1 MNIFDK
7 KNNFEFIDY
16 IKILWRRKFYFL
28 IPFVILLSLGTLYT
42 YSREPVYTSFCSVQL
57 NPTLLPA
64 NIQRVTSGVAD
75 YQIYS
80 MSYKREI
87 LSTSNLKTVIKN
99 VNIDEDG
106 KIAKEAE
113 IRQLEH
119 PNKTVEELYESL
131 LIKKLRDNVSV
142 REPGDNLIIITANA
156 NSPEVA
162 HRIVEGILNE
172 FMVTFIDREMK
183 TLKNISDFNMEQI
196 QFYKNKLEE
205 GERKLNELKRK
216 LVISKDSGADV
227 LSQVALQRINDA
239 VVATDLI
246 IKSKNEYLNYLKSKI
261 NNQFNIDDFPK
272 TPVQNLLNEI
282 KSKLYQGAELLRES
296 SWQSSEVVKVNRG
309 INDLRDK
316 ILEEI
321 SKYNKMVNK
330 DKDENTSNLMND
342 YEITLVDI
350 EIAKLKKDEFN
361 KIIDDSKLS
370 HSVSEEN
377 QLPIAKLEEEVSVS
391 RNLYNMFLQQI
402 QGSQIETAIQ
412 KQNASKRFNIIEPA
426 LEPLEPSNTRKLYI
440 GIGVLIGTIL
450 ISFGIVIVKEYK
462 DKTIRTVEEA
472 EDFFKIPVIGVV
484 PNLGSASFISINKDI
499 KIHHN

>member
-113 IRQLEH
+113 IRQIEH

-162 HRIVEGILNE
+162 HRIVEGILN
-172 FMVTFIDREMK
+172 TPK
-183 TLKNISDFNMEQI
+183 
-196 QFYKNKLEE
+196 YK
-205 GERKLNELKRK
+205 
-216 LVISKDSGADV
+216 
-227 LSQVALQRINDA
+227 
-239 VVATDLI
+239 
-246 IKSKNEYLNYLKSKI
+246 
-261 NNQFNIDDFPK
+261 
-272 TPVQNLLNEI
+272 
-282 KSKLYQGAELLRES
+282 
-296 SWQSSEVVKVNRG
+296 
-309 INDLRDK
+309 
-316 ILEEI
+316 
-321 SKYNKMVNK
+321 
-330 DKDENTSNLMND
+330 
-342 YEITLVDI
+342 
-350 EIAKLKKDEFN
+350 
-361 KIIDDSKLS
+361 
-370 HSVSEEN
+370 
-377 QLPIAKLEEEVSVS
+377 
-391 RNLYNMFLQQI
+391 
-402 QGSQIETAIQ
+402 
-412 KQNASKRFNIIEPA
+412 
-426 LEPLEPSNTRKLYI
+426 
-440 GIGVLIGTIL
+440 
-450 ISFGIVIVKEYK
+450 
-462 DKTIRTVEEA
+462 
-472 EDFFKIPVIGVV
+472 
-484 PNLGSASFISINKDI
+484 
-499 KIHHN
+499 